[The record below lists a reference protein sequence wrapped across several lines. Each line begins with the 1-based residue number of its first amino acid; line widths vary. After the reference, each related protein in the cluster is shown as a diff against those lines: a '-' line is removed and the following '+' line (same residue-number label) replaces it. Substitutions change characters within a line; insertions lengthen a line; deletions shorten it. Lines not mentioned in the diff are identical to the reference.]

1 MSEEVSASE
10 AEPTAGALLRRA
22 REQAGLHLDVLAG
35 SLKVPPRQ
43 LEALEMDRID
53 LLPDV
58 VFARALAASVCRNL
72 KVSPRGVLDRLPQSG
87 DSRLG
92 RDEPINVPFRVPGES
107 SGGPLRAQLMRPPV
121 IAAAA
126 LVVAAL
132 IVWWLPSFAPSTTQP
147 GASTET
153 LVVPPGA
160 DAQPAP
166 IAEPAQPG
174 APAGQVTESV
184 TPSLANQLAPSPAQ
198 TDQAVPVLAA
208 PAVPDDGAATA
219 GGVTVEF
226 HATQASWVHVAD
238 AKGNVPLRRTLT
250 AGESIS
256 VSGAPPLAVTVGSVR
271 AVQVNVHGRPFD
283 LAPLAR
289 DNVARFEVR

>member
-1 MSEEVSASE
+1 MSEEVSASV
-10 AEPTAGALLRRA
+10 AGSSAGALLRQA
-22 REQAGLHLDVLAG
+22 REQAGLHLDALAG
-35 SLKVPPRQ
+35 ALKVPPRQ
-43 LEALEMDRID
+43 LEALELDRIE

-72 KVSPRGVLDRLPQSG
+72 KVDPRAVLERLPQG
-87 DSRLG
+87 GESRLG

-121 IAAAA
+121 IAATA

-132 IVWWLPSFAPSTTQP
+132 IVWWLPSFAPFTAQP
-147 GASTET
+147 DGFTET
-153 LVVPPGA
+153 PSVPPGTGTQA
-160 DAQPAP
+160 AP
-166 IAEPAQPG
+166 VAEPGQAG

-198 TDQAVPVLAA
+198 AVQAAPVLAA
-208 PAVPDDGAATA
+208 PATVADAAAA
-219 GGVTVEF
+219 GGLAVEF
-226 HATQASWVHVAD
+226 HASEASWVQVAD
-238 AKGNVPLRRTLT
+238 ANGKVPLRRTLN
-250 AGESIS
+250 AGESVT

-271 AVQVNVHGRPFD
+271 AVRVNVRGQPFD

>member
-1 MSEEVSASE
+1 MSEEGSASS

-35 SLKVPPRQ
+35 ALKVPPRQ
-43 LEALEMDRID
+43 LEALETDRID

-72 KVSPRGVLDRLPQSG
+72 KVSPRVVLDKLPRSA

-107 SGGPLRAQLMRPPV
+107 FGGPLRAQLMRPPV
-121 IAAAA
+121 IAAIA

-132 IVWWLPSFAPSTTQP
+132 IVWWLPSFSPLMTQRDAAIETPSGSPGTDAPS
-147 GASTET
+147 
-153 LVVPPGA
+153 
-160 DAQPAP
+160 AP
-166 IAEPAQPG
+166 VTEPAR
-174 APAGQVTESV
+174 QVTESV
-184 TPSLANQLAPSPAQ
+184 TPSLANQLALSPAQ
-198 TDQAVPVLAA
+198 ASQA
-208 PAVPDDGAATA
+208 PAVQGNAAAA

-238 AKGNVPLRRTLT
+238 AKGNVPLRRTLN

-256 VSGAPPLAVTVGSVR
+256 VSGAPPLAVTVGSAR
-271 AVQVNVHGRPFD
+271 AVQVKVHGRPFD
-283 LAPLAR
+283 LAPVAH